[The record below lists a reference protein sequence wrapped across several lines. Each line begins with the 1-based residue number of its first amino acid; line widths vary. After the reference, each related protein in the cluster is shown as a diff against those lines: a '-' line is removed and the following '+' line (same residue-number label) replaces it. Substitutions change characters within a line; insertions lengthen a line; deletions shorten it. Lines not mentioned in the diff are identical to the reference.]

1 MHNFKRRETKD
12 EERDAQIRATAESFE
27 TKKEELVG
35 LWINRFVE
43 LVDLWKI
50 PDLQNV
56 RGFGIDAS

>member
-12 EERDAQIRATAESFE
+12 EERDAQIRATAEKE
-27 TKKEELVG
+27 TKKEELGG